1 MMSTLTNT
9 GSVKFTKKKN
19 LDPNRMNPAAVVALN
34 VLFILGLIVCI
45 GPVLLIISV
54 SFTSEADIL
63 KYGYQLFPRSFSLD
77 TYRFLFKDPT
87 VLVNAYRITI
97 ITTVMG
103 TVFGLINVALF
114 AYPISRKDFKFQNEM
129 TFFMFFTMLFG
140 GGLVAYYIVM
150 TGVFGMRNNMLAMVL
165 PYSFNAFWV
174 IVMRTF
180 YKNQIPESLIESARI
195 DGAGEWRTLLQI
207 VLPLSLPGLATVAL
221 FTTLNVWNDWFNC
234 VLFITDN
241 SMINLQTMIYSALTS
256 VQMLRDIVSRM
267 GASAGGIGSEMA
279 KLPNETFRMALATVS
294 IGPIVL
300 AYPFFQKYFIK
311 GLSVG
316 AIKG

>member
-1 MMSTLTNT
+1 MSTVSNT
-9 GSVKFTKKKN
+9 GMIKLFRKKPY
-19 LDPNRMNPAAVVALN
+19 DPNRMNPTAIVILN
-34 VLFILGLIVCI
+34 VAFILGVIVCVA
-45 GPVLLIISV
+45 PVLLIIAV
-54 SFTSEADIL
+54 SFTSEANIL
-63 KYGYQLFPRSFSLD
+63 KYGYRIFPPAYSLD
-77 TYRFLFKDPT
+77 TYKFLFKDPS
-87 VLVNAYRITI
+87 VVYNAYGVTI
-97 ITTVMG
+97 ITTVVA
-103 TVFGLINVALF
+103 TIFCLINVALF
-114 AYPISRKDFKFQNEM
+114 AYPISRKDFKFRNEV

-140 GGLVAYYIVM
+140 GGLVSYYIVM
-150 TGVFGMRNNMLAMVL
+150 TGVFGLRNSIFAIIL
-165 PYSFNAFWV
+165 PYCFNAFWV

-221 FTTLNVWNDWFNC
+221 FTTLSVWNDWFNC
-234 VLFITDN
+234 VLFINTE
-241 SMINLQTMIYSALTS
+241 MINLQTMIYRALTS
-256 VQMLRDIVSRM
+256 VQMLRDIMAKM
-267 GASAGGIGSEMA
+267 GASAGNLGSEVA
-279 KLPNETFRMALATVS
+279 KLPNETFRMALCAIS